1 MEISSIITGLVV
13 AALIFVPF
21 ILMAFN
27 GNKDG
32 ALLEKEFS
40 DTAVKEGLTILKKEK
55 IYDTLMGLDSIKNK
69 ILFVCVTNGKSEI
82 KLVNLAHIKSLSF
95 VSPDAHHKIELPQ
108 KSVYFSFV
116 SNTNSAEQKVYVYN
130 SVEHKPIVLAE
141 IVEKGKRWEEVLKKK
156 LTVS

>member
-1 MEISSIITGLVV
+1 
-13 AALIFVPF
+13 
-21 ILMAFN
+21 
-27 GNKDG
+27 
-32 ALLEKEFS
+32 
-40 DTAVKEGLTILKKEK
+40 
-55 IYDTLMGLDSIKNK
+55 MGLDSIKNK